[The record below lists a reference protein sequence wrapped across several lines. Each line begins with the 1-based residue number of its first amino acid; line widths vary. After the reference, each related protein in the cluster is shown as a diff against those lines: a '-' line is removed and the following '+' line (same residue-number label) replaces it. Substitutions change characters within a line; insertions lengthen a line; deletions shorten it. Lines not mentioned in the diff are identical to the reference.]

1 MLGERK
7 KIKEGKTIEGTGK
20 ERVAI
25 LSKEIRES
33 FTEIILSKYLRS
45 WGRATSY
52 GGRSITLDMIIYVK
66 IFRTVAGSK
75 YSKCLQILLLEI
87 NWSLF

>member
-45 WGRATSY
+45 
-52 GGRSITLDMIIYVK
+52 
-66 IFRTVAGSK
+66 
-75 YSKCLQILLLEI
+75 
-87 NWSLF
+87 